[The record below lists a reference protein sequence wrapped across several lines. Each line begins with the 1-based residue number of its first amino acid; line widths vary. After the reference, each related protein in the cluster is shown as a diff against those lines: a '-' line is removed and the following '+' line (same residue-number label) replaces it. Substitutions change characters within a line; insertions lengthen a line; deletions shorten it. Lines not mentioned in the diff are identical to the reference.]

1 MRILAGLIAVGL
13 ALSGCATTSSSPQ
26 AASGELYTGTIW
38 NWDEQTNVVT
48 MRRGPETI
56 RIKVTPDQLVGMQ
69 LHQTRTVRG
78 TPAGPAEIER
88 VMQPPPANYAV
99 VPKGTSDTAEVSGK
113 LVTVDPNGTVS
124 ISSARGTMRVWVAS
138 PSAPTLKA
146 GNDVKL
152 RVAVQPVD
160 IVPRAGGTQE
170 PPKVTVQQEP
180 GEYAVVVGKVTQVD
194 PNGRLVVESPR
205 GPIEVTVT
213 NASQFKVGDMVQ
225 VSTSVHPS

>member
-13 ALSGCATTSSSPQ
+13 ALSGCAKSTSST
-26 AASGELYTGTIW
+26 ASGQPFTGEIW
-38 NWDEQTNVVT
+38 TWSEQQNVVT
-48 MRRGPETI
+48 LRQGPQI
-56 RIKVTPDQLVGMQ
+56 VRVKVEPDQLVGLQ
-69 LHQTRTVRG
+69 LHQVRTIRG
-78 TPAGPAEIER
+78 TLAPPMEIER
-88 VMQPPPANYAV
+88 VMQPPPANYSV
-99 VPKGTSDTAEVSGK
+99 VPRGASDRAEVTGK

-124 ISSARGTMRVWVAS
+124 ISSSRGTMRVWVAS
-138 PSAPTLKA
+138 PNVPSLKA

-170 PPKVTVQQEP
+170 PPTVAVQQEP
-180 GEYAVVVGKVTQVD
+180 GDYAVVVGKVTQVD
-194 PNGRLVVESPR
+194 PSGRITVESPR
-205 GPIEVTVT
+205 GPVQVSVT

>member
-13 ALSGCATTSSSPQ
+13 ALSGCATTSSQ
-26 AASGELYTGTIW
+26 TASGELYTGEIW
-38 NWDEQTNVVT
+38 TWDEQTNVVT
-48 MRRGPETI
+48 MRRGPEDI
-56 RIKVTPDQLVGMQ
+56 RIKVTPDQLVGLQ
-69 LHQTRTVRG
+69 LHTIRTLRG

-99 VPKGTSDTAEVSGK
+99 VPKGTSDTAEVTGK

-124 ISSARGTMRVWVAS
+124 ISSSRGTMRVWVAS
-138 PSAPTLKA
+138 PDAPALKA

-160 IVPRAGGTQE
+160 IVPRAGGTQAA
-170 PPKVTVQQEP
+170 PAVNVQQEP
-180 GEYAVVVGKVTQVD
+180 GEYAVIVGKVTQVD
-194 PNGRLVVESPR
+194 PSGRITVESPR
-205 GPIEVTVT
+205 GPVEVSVT

>member
-13 ALSGCATTSSSPQ
+13 ALSGCASKSSTTT
-26 AASGELYTGTIW
+26 AAGEPFTGEIGTWSEEQGTI
-38 NWDEQTNVVT
+38 TL
-48 MRRGPETI
+48 RRAAETI
-56 RIKVTPDQLVGMQ
+56 RVKVNPDQFVGLQ
-69 LHQTRTVRG
+69 LHQIRTIRG
-78 TPAGPAEIER
+78 TLAPPAEIER

-99 VPKGTSDTAEVSGK
+99 VPRGTSQTAEVSGK

-124 ISSARGTMRVWVAS
+124 ISSARGPMRVWVAS
-138 PSAPTLKA
+138 PDAPTLKA

-170 PPKVTVQQEP
+170 PPKVTVQNEP
-180 GEYAVVVGKVTQVD
+180 GDYAVVVGKVTQVD
-194 PNGRLVVESPR
+194 PNGRITVESPR
-205 GPIEVTVT
+205 GPVEVSVT